1 MAEATATDAA
11 VPLERRR
18 RLELA
23 AGIVIIVLTALVT
36 LNGIYLPLGPP
47 GIDPGWQW
55 AMNTARDAGN
65 AFGRDIVFTYGPL
78 GFLMVPMDVA
88 SNLVVANTFLLGIQL
103 LFAGV
108 LMTLFLHDRRLLS
121 VAAFA
126 VLFVCARHQG
136 LTVEAF
142 LLLVVGLLTLLGVH
156 AGRRLPVAV
165 AGILAAVLFL
175 VKMSLGVASL
185 VILGAGLIVARFVFR
200 RSSRFTLA
208 LLVFPL
214 TLVILAAF
222 FFDRPDTFFRWLH
235 LSAEVISGY
244 SVANSIIG
252 PGVQVALGTIAVA
265 VWFGSSVALR
275 HDRPLFAC
283 NLVFAPVVLI
293 QFRLAFVRQ
302 DTHQLQ
308 FVPFMLAL
316 IAVSALFARRPR
328 QIGAHVAWFTALLFA
343 ASLTGLADPVGRG
356 LLPANLLS
364 GGSGPRALSQLLH
377 IRATQEALATK
388 SAVNLE
394 PLRLGDDVRT
404 LLEDSHNGVGTLPWE
419 IQYCPANR
427 LDWNPTPTLQL
438 YTAYTGDLDL
448 WSAEHYAG
456 GDAPQFIINSFAAVG
471 MRRQLFDTPA
481 TWRTVFINYELRSVW
496 WKPETALLLERRE
509 DPPQW
514 NFEEVARSTV
524 VLEGASIPVPASNH
538 LVFADINLRFNPLGR
553 IQKTL
558 FRVPMVV
565 LLMTHQ
571 SHHIS
576 ICRLIP
582 GTAGNSVLINRFPR
596 DFRGYRR
603 LWAGVIDDPVV
614 RLAVSGDGTS
624 FFHPRAAVTWR
635 ELQIASPTPP
645 SAPDPR
651 QTTLA
656 ESSPAPPESP

>member
-11 VPLERRR
+11 VPLQRRH

-23 AGIVIIVLTALVT
+23 AGIVIIALTALVT

-55 AMNTARDAGN
+55 AVNTARDAGH

-78 GFLMVPMDVA
+78 AFLIVPMDVS
-88 SNLVVANTFLLGIQL
+88 SNLVVANTFLLGFQL
-103 LFAGV
+103 LFAAA
-108 LMTLFLHDRRLLS
+108 LMTLFVHDRHLLS
-121 VAAFA
+121 VATFA

-136 LTVEAF
+136 LAVEGF
-142 LLLVVGLLTLLGVH
+142 LLLVVGLLTLLGVL

-165 AGILAAVLFL
+165 AALLAAVLFL

-185 VILGAGLIVARFVFR
+185 VILSAGLVIARFVFR
-200 RSSRFTLA
+200 RSSRLILA
-208 LLVFPL
+208 LLLFPL
-214 TLVILAAF
+214 TLVILAALF
-222 FFDRPDTFFRWLH
+222 YDRPSTFFRWLH

-252 PGVQVALGTIAVA
+252 PGVQVAVGTIAVA
-265 VWFGSSVALR
+265 VWLGSSVALR
-275 HDRPLFAC
+275 HDRSLFTC

-316 IAVSALFARRPR
+316 IAISSLFAHRPR
-328 QIGAHVAWFTALLFA
+328 QVGAHVAAFAALLIA
-343 ASLTGLADPVGRG
+343 GALTGLADPVGRG

-377 IRATQEALATK
+377 IRATQEALAAE
-388 SAVNLE
+388 SEVNLE

-404 LLEDSHNGVGTLPWE
+404 LLEGSHNGVGTLPWE

-438 YTAYTGDLDL
+438 YTAYTSDLDL

-514 NFEEVARSTV
+514 KFEEVARSTV
-524 VLEGASIPVPASNH
+524 VLEGASIPVPASDH
-538 LVFADINLRFNPLGR
+538 LVFADINLRFNGLGR

-565 LLMTHQ
+565 LLMTHE
-571 SHHIS
+571 SHHIT

-603 LWAGVIDDPVV
+603 LWKGVIDDPVV

-624 FFHPRAAVTWR
+624 FFHHRAAVTWR

-645 SAPDPR
+645 SAPGPQ

-656 ESSPAPPESP
+656 ESSPASPESP